1 MKSDNSCLQLSGYQV
16 LHPFSNEV
24 KFEKFIV
31 DVFNSI
37 DKTNTY
43 SQFGRRGQKQHGFDV
58 SSIETKTVIQCKL
71 KIIDR
76 DDYKI
81 RQELLKELD
90 DDFSDFKI
98 FNSDN
103 EFYFSKFIFA
113 STFKND
119 THIQIECKKKST
131 DKIVVD
137 YWCWDRIMENLTED
151 LLTKYYRDFI
161 KPINDYYGTEKET
174 DDEHIGIQG
183 ISLKSNI
190 SESTKASVDKQ
201 NDIIVKQDSQQKW
214 KEKFQNCSI
223 LDRIHSVSHRFY
235 PLNILK
241 QNTIPDLYPFNE
253 NLNPRH
259 SQYINRFSLQLAN
272 DEIAGSLKKWN
283 DEQHTKPS
291 QHVKEV
297 FSFLQN
303 NLINSISGIA
313 VKEFNIHHEESKCQC
328 SLCVFDNLDL
338 RLLDER
344 ITSNSISENN
354 SIQDKLENAYLSF
367 KTLNLK
373 DAYLQISE
381 ILNSVSNE
389 QDQEKRRITRFICSS
404 NLQNLYWLYRNARQD
419 SESRE
424 ILIELKNQNPYKYLV
439 EENTDEYIKI
449 QLEYIYNG
457 KFIKD
462 ASYKI
467 DKALIEIKKS
477 VDINRNVQF
486 HIEDLIYHIGYLYSF
501 IRKNYLFYDLYDDFR
516 VIVEKAIDGIFAA
529 YSVQENIPPN
539 SFFGSYKK
547 ISINEFLLNLC
558 TFYCETKNLIYI
570 IKRYKIINL
579 QINTDTIIDRAINL
593 CKSPELFDKYNNGNE
608 FREMYRTYDHVFEN
622 LMFLI
627 SASENNPATEKL
639 FSAVINLLKHSKSR
653 FSLAGFKHL
662 LAEKRKFIK
671 HDDLLTL
678 LDIAL
683 KQHKYDEDL
692 LNKIVWI
699 WKQEYPNRKVSDI
712 TVVNEALESENKK
725 AFFFLWFISTNKL
738 KSKIQDRITISLE
751 NKFNFTNYIYCS
763 LNNIIPYESFLSNA
777 LEYIKKS
784 NKKGLYE
791 KVGNSYIADD
801 YNDFNYLVQLI
812 YTFNIKI
819 PEEYLVEFEQYSDYH
834 KFILNPEG
842 FEYSNFKIEWL
853 FVFQRKVYWEK
864 FRKIEELKKTVSNE
878 LNKNFSN
885 ELAEIFHKYLK

>member
-1 MKSDNSCLQLSGYQV
+1 MKSNNTCLQLTGYQV
-16 LHPFSNEV
+16 LHPFSDEV

-43 SQFGRRGQKQHGFDV
+43 SQFGRRGQKQNGFDV

-76 DDYKI
+76 DDNKI
-81 RQELLKELD
+81 RHELLKELD
-90 DDFSDFKI
+90 HDFSDFKI

-103 EFYFSKFIFA
+103 EFHFSKFIFA

-119 THIQIECKKKST
+119 TQIQIDCKKKST

-151 LLTKYYRDFI
+151 LLAKYFRDFI
-161 KPINDYYGTEKET
+161 NPINDYYGAEKET
-174 DDEHIGIQG
+174 NDERVGIQG
-183 ISLKSNI
+183 ISRESNK
-190 SESTKASVDKQ
+190 SESTKTLGDKE
-201 NDIIVKQDSQQKW
+201 NNIIVKQDSQQKW
-214 KEKFQNCSI
+214 KEKFKGSSV
-223 LDRIHSVSHRFY
+223 LDKVHSTTQKFY

-259 SQYINRFSLQLAN
+259 SQYINRFSLRLAN
-272 DEIAGSLKKWN
+272 DEIAESLEKWN
-283 DEQHTKPS
+283 DEQRTKPS
-291 QHVKEV
+291 EHIKEV

-313 VKEFNIHHEESKCQC
+313 VKEFKIHHEESKCQC

-338 RLLDER
+338 KLLDEK
-344 ITSNSISENN
+344 ITSNNLSANN
-354 SIQDKLENAYLSF
+354 SIQDKLEIAYLNF

-373 DAYLQISE
+373 DSYLQLIE
-381 ILNSVSNE
+381 ILNSISNE
-389 QDQEKRRITRFICSS
+389 QDEEKRKITQFISS
-404 NLQNLYWLYRNARQD
+404 TNLQNLYWLYINAKQNA
-419 SESRE
+419 ESRK
-424 ILIELKNQNPYKYLV
+424 ILIELKNQNPYKYLI
-439 EENTDEYIKI
+439 EEGIDEHTRI

-462 ASYKI
+462 ISYKI
-467 DKALIEIKKS
+467 DKALIEIRKS
-477 VDINRNVQF
+477 VDVNRNVQF
-486 HIEDLIYHIGYLYSF
+486 HIEELTYHIAYLYSF
-501 IRKNYLFYDLYDDFR
+501 IRKNYLFNDLYDDFR
-516 VIVEKAIDGIFAA
+516 VIAEKTLDGIFAA

-539 SFFGSYKK
+539 SFFGSYMK
-547 ISINEFLLNLC
+547 ININEFLLNLC

-570 IKRYKIINL
+570 IKRYKITNL
-579 QINTDTIIDRAINL
+579 LINTDTIIDKAINL

-627 SASENNPATEKL
+627 SASENNPKTERL
-639 FSAVINLLKHSKSR
+639 FSAVVNLLKHSNSR
-653 FSLAGFKHL
+653 FSLTGFKHL

-671 HDDLLTL
+671 YDDLLIL

-683 KQHKYDEDL
+683 KKHKYDEDL

-699 WKQEYPNRKVSDI
+699 LEQKYPNQKVSDI
-712 TVVNEALESENKK
+712 KIVNEALESENKK
-725 AFFFLWFISTNKL
+725 APFFLWFISTNEL
-738 KSKIQDRITISLE
+738 KNKIQDKIIKSLE
-751 NKFNFTNYIYCS
+751 NRFNYRNYIDCS
-763 LNNIIPYESFLSNA
+763 LNKIISYKLFLSNA
-777 LEYIKKS
+777 LEYIVKS

-791 KVGNSYIADD
+791 KVGNSYISDD
-801 YNDFNYLVQLI
+801 YNDFNYLIQLI

-819 PEEYLVEFEQYSDYH
+819 PKEYLAVFEQYSAYH
-834 KFILNPEG
+834 KFLLNPKG
-842 FEYSNFKIEWL
+842 FGYSNFKVEWL

-864 FRKIEELKKTVSNE
+864 FRKIEELKKAVSNE
-878 LNKNFSN
+878 LDKNFSN
-885 ELAEIFHKYLK
+885 ELAEILHKHLK

>member
-1 MKSDNSCLQLSGYQV
+1 MKSDNSCLQLTGYQV
-16 LHPFSNEV
+16 LHPFSDEV

-76 DDYKI
+76 DDNKI

-103 EFYFSKFIFA
+103 ELHFSKFIFA

-151 LLTKYYRDFI
+151 LLSKYYRDFI
-161 KPINDYYGTEKET
+161 QPINDYYGTEKET
-174 DDEHIGIQG
+174 YDEHIGIQG
-183 ISLKSNI
+183 INRKSNK

-214 KEKFQNCSI
+214 KEKFQNRPI
-223 LDRIHSVSHRFY
+223 LDRIHSLSHRFY

-272 DEIAGSLKKWN
+272 DEIAESLEKWN
-283 DEQHTKPS
+283 DEQRTKPS
-291 QHVKEV
+291 EYVKEV

-303 NLINSISGIA
+303 NLIHSISGIA
-313 VKEFNIHHEESKCQC
+313 VKEFNIYYEENKCQC
-328 SLCVFDNLDL
+328 SLCIFDNLDL
-338 RLLDER
+338 KLLDEK
-344 ITSNSISENN
+344 ISSNNLSENN
-354 SIQDKLENAYLSF
+354 SIQDRLENAYLNF

-373 DAYLQISE
+373 DSYLQLIE

-389 QDQEKRRITRFICSS
+389 QDVEKRKITQFISRT
-404 NLQNLYWLYRNARQD
+404 NLQNLYWLYRSARQD
-419 SESRE
+419 AESRK
-424 ILIELKNQNPYKYLV
+424 ILIELKNQNPYKYLI
-439 EENTDEYIKI
+439 EEGTDEHIRI

-462 ASYKI
+462 ISYKI
-467 DKALIEIKKS
+467 DKALIEIRKS
-477 VDINRNVQF
+477 VDVNRNVQF
-486 HIEDLIYHIGYLYSF
+486 HIEELIYHIAYLYSF

-516 VIVEKAIDGIFAA
+516 VIAEKTLDGIFAA

-539 SFFGSYKK
+539 SFFGSYMK
-547 ISINEFLLNLC
+547 ININEFLLNLC

-570 IKRYKIINL
+570 IKRYKITNL
-579 QINTDTIIDRAINL
+579 QINTDTIIDKAINL

-627 SASENNPATEKL
+627 SASENNHKTEKL
-639 FSAVINLLKHSKSR
+639 FSAVVNLLKHSNSR

-671 HDDLLTL
+671 HDDLLIL

-683 KQHKYDEDL
+683 KKHKYDEDL

-699 WKQEYPNRKVSDI
+699 LEQEFPNRKISDI

-725 AFFFLWFISTNKL
+725 VPFFLWFISTNEL
-738 KSKIQDRITISLE
+738 KNKIQDKITKSLE
-751 NKFNFTNYIYCS
+751 SRFNYTNYIDCS
-763 LNNIIPYESFLSNA
+763 LNKIISYEYFLSNA
-777 LEYIKKS
+777 LEYIQKS

-791 KVGNSYIADD
+791 KVGNSYITDD
-801 YNDFNYLVQLI
+801 YNDFNYLIQLI
-812 YTFNIKI
+812 YTFDIKI
-819 PEEYLVEFEQYSDYH
+819 PEKYIREFEQYSDYH
-834 KFILNPEG
+834 KFLLTPEN
-842 FEYSNFKIEWL
+842 FDYSNFKAEWL
-853 FVFQRKVYWEK
+853 FVFQRTIYWEK
-864 FRKIEELKKTVSNE
+864 FKKIEELKKVVKDE

-885 ELAEIFHKYLK
+885 ELAEIFHKHLN